1 MLKSYGIAFAD
12 NLKSRSLN
20 SRKDSPRDGAM
31 HVAAQTFTLRELA
44 AVTKNFS
51 PESLLGEGRFGCVY
65 KGRLENTD
73 QAQDTEKL
81 TLIECIGS

>member
-12 NLKSRSLN
+12 NLKSRSFN
-20 SRKDSPRDGAM
+20 SRKDSPQDGAM
-31 HVAAQTFTLRELA
+31 HIAAQTFTLRELA

-51 PESLLGEGRFGCVY
+51 PESLLGEGRFGSVY
-65 KGRLENTD
+65 KGCLENTD